1 MMSIFRQAFC
11 IIASSVLLSTGTA
24 GEPAR
29 FEFESK
35 HMGTQFQIIVYAEK
49 AVAEQAAKAGFA
61 RVAELEL
68 VMSDY
73 NPQSEIMRLCK
84 QNDAEPGK
92 PLVISNDLLRV
103 LQAAQQTAKLSDGA
117 FDVTVSPYVK
127 LWRISRKTQIL
138 PDAADLAKAKALVG
152 WEHLKLDATAKTL
165 TLAKPGMRLDF
176 GGIGKGFAADEVLK
190 LLREKFHITSALVA
204 GAGDITVSE
213 APPAK
218 EGWSVEIMGLRKDEP
233 RRKLL
238 LKNASVSTSGDLEQV
253 AFIGGVRYSHIVN
266 PKTGLGLTGRRSVT
280 VIAPSGT
287 LADSLTKVGSV
298 LETSV
303 ATEKL
308 TAIRGVSYSITT
320 QPSDSEPPKTVTST
334 EFNKYLQK

>member
-1 MMSIFRQAFC
+1 MFQFRQAFC
-11 IIASSVLLSTGTA
+11 IIASVVLLSTA
-24 GEPAR
+24 PADEPQR

-49 AVAEQAAKAGFA
+49 AVAERAAKAGFA

-73 NPQSEIMRLCK
+73 NAQSEIMKLCK
-84 QNDAEPGK
+84 QNDTEPAK
-92 PLVISNDLLRV
+92 PIAISDDLLRV

-138 PDAADLAKAKALVG
+138 PDDQDLAKARSIVG
-152 WEHLKLDATAKTL
+152 WELVKLDATSKTL

-190 LLREKFHITSALVA
+190 LLRDKFQITTALVA
-204 GAGDITVSE
+204 GAGDITVSD
-213 APPAK
+213 PPPGKA
-218 EGWSVEIMGLRKDEP
+218 GWSVEIMGLRKDEP

-253 AFIGGVRYSHIVN
+253 AVIGGIRYSHIVN

-280 VIAPSGT
+280 VIAPNGT

-298 LETSV
+298 LE
-303 ATEKL
+303 AQQAIEKL
-308 TAIRGVSYSITT
+308 AAIPGVSYSITT
-320 QPSDSEPPKTVTST
+320 QSSENEPAKTLSSP
-334 EFNKYLQK
+334 EFERMLQR